1 MADNIFV
8 AIQGTYNSL
17 GIAIF
22 NSDTCI
28 AETSSCDQRASS
40 HLIPHLETFL
50 SSYSLA
56 LPDLLFIAVDQ
67 GPGAFTSLRVTIA
80 TINGIAYGMRKPLVG
95 VDSLDALAWQS
106 QGTVH
111 SQPDRDR
118 MLIMLNAYG
127 NDVYYRYAH
136 DGVITRGCKPVERLL
151 AEIASHPSKAPLA
164 LAGNGVPM
172 HLSAIS
178 HAFDGRQPYYTLPD
192 QLPTAVSIGACA
204 WQAWSSGLRGHD
216 KLVPL
221 YMKSQEFAMKAPKK

>member
-22 NSDTCI
+22 NGGTCI
-28 AETSSCDQRASS
+28 ADTSTLDQRASS

-50 SSYSLA
+50 ASYSLT
-56 LPDLLFIAVDQ
+56 LRDLLFIAVDQ

-80 TINGIAYGMRKPLVG
+80 TVNGIAFGMRKSLVG
-95 VDSLDALAWQS
+95 VDSLDALAWQA
-106 QGTVH
+106 QGGD
-111 SQPDRDR
+111 SPQPGRQR
-118 MLIMLNAYG
+118 MLVMLNAYG
-127 NDVYYRYAH
+127 NDVYYRYTH
-136 DGVITRGCKPVERLL
+136 DDVVSRGCKPVEQLL
-151 AEIASHPSKAPLA
+151 TDIASHPSKISLA

-172 HLSAIS
+172 HLSAIA

-204 WQAWSSGLRGHD
+204 WQAWSEGLRGHD

-221 YMKSQEFAMKAPKK
+221 YMKSQEFAVRAPKK